1 VSDAPAPPPSP
12 WTPPDGDE
20 PAQEVPDRPAWL
32 PPAGPRPPPAGPQPP
47 PAGPQP
53 PPAGPGPR
61 GWAPG
66 QWPPVPP
73 PSRRRAL
80 LPAVLVVA
88 LLAVLATGGG
98 LALVARGRDRT
109 AAPAT
114 TLAPPVPTAPPA
126 TTPPTSAPPANGQ
139 ARSAIAG
146 VERRVEE
153 VRDLRFTRAVP
164 TRILSPAKL
173 AAELLRVVD
182 ADTDEAALTRQGRAL
197 VLLGA
202 LRPGTDL
209 PKLIRSVQAES
220 VLGFYVP
227 GRPPGKG
234 RLYVRSSQG
243 LDPYAEFVLS
253 HELTH
258 AVTDQ
263 HFDLTRSDRL
273 QAQGRDDEVAA
284 YSALAEGDATLT
296 MQRYLTEKL
305 TTAQQL
311 AVAGTA
317 SRERTPKLDAAPAAL
332 RESLL
337 FPYQTGL
344 SFVRALYDRGG
355 WAAVNRAYADPPTST
370 EQVMHPEK
378 FLARDR
384 PQPVAVPD
392 LARALG
398 AGWRPAA
405 EVQWGEFD
413 TQLVLAGELPVTV
426 ADAAAEGWDGG
437 RLRTFERGGRTALV
451 LRTVWDSP
459 GEASEFCRA
468 SARWATA
475 RLGPTVGPGRWSG
488 HGQELALAC
497 RDTRATLLSAPDRP
511 TLAKL
516 SSGLGR
522 P

>member
-1 VSDAPAPPPSP
+1 
-12 WTPPDGDE
+12 
-20 PAQEVPDRPAWL
+20 
-32 PPAGPRPPPAGPQPP
+32 
-47 PAGPQP
+47 
-53 PPAGPGPR
+53 
-61 GWAPG
+61 
-66 QWPPVPP
+66 VPP
-73 PSRRRAL
+73 PEPRWRAL
-80 LPAVLVVA
+80 LPVALVVA
-88 LLAVLATGGG
+88 LLAALVTGGG
-98 LALVARGRDRT
+98 LALAGRGRDA

-114 TLAPPVPTAPPA
+114 TPAPPAPTAPPA
-126 TTPPTSAPPANGQ
+126 TPPPTSAPPDNGQ
-139 ARSAIAG
+139 DRGAIAG
-146 VERRVEE
+146 VQRLVEE
-153 VRDLRFTRAVP
+153 IRGLRFTRAVP
-164 TRILSPAKL
+164 TKILPPAKL
-173 AAELLRVVD
+173 AAELLRAVD
-182 ADTDEAALTRQGRAL
+182 ADTDEAALASQGRAL
-197 VLLGA
+197 VLLGE

-227 GRPPGKG
+227 GKPPGKG

-263 HFDLTRSDRL
+263 RFDLTRSDRL
-273 QAQGRDDEVAA
+273 QAQGRDDELTA

-305 TTAQQL
+305 TAVQQL
-311 AVAGTA
+311 AVASTA

-344 SFVRALYDRGG
+344 SFVRTLYTRGG
-355 WAAVNRAYADPPTST
+355 WDAVNHAYLDPPTST

-378 FLARDR
+378 YLRRDQ

-405 EVQWGEFD
+405 TVQWGELD
-413 TQLVLAGELPVTV
+413 TRLLLAGELPVTV

-437 RLRTFERGGRTALV
+437 RLRTFERSGRTAMV

-459 GEASEFCRA
+459 GEATGYCLA
-468 SARWATA
+468 TARWAAA
-475 RLGPTVGPGRWSG
+475 RFGPPVGPGRWSG
-488 HGQELALAC
+488 RGQEAALAC
-497 RDTRATLLSAPDRP
+497 RGTHARWLSAPDRP
-511 TLAKL
+511 SLIKLAR
-516 SSGLGR
+516 GLGR